1 MGAPSSD
8 SAGIRQIIRAL
19 KAAGYTPFMAVD
31 GEGEEHHTQNE
42 QELIENLTSCDDGT
56 LYVRLP
62 EGSGRKTSHVYFVLG
77 NDPEEVACDW
87 GISLSPVLDPLTE
100 SWWS

>member
-1 MGAPSSD
+1 MATPTTDRG
-8 SAGIRQIIRAL
+8 GVLQVIRAL

-31 GEGEEHHTQNE
+31 GEGEEFHTQNE
-42 QELIENLTSCDDGT
+42 TELVENLMSCDDGT

-62 EGSGRKTSHVYFVLG
+62 EGSERKTSHVYFVFG
-77 NDPEEVACDW
+77 NDPEEVVCDY
-87 GISLSPVLDPLTE
+87 GLSLEPVIGPLTE